1 MTLNYDSITALIKAK
16 HLPKLRD
23 LVFRKR
29 LLTSRLI
36 DKAETFNSR
45 KIVVPLEYGTDD
57 NVMFTGEMETFQLG
71 RTDPITAAEFS
82 PKMLTSTFTISKE
95 DELRA
100 NDDGAVLN
108 MVNKKMNNLRKSI
121 TLKVAQRLV
130 NRTAGVGAEW
140 QALSELIDDHATTAC
155 GGIPASGNVPAW
167 WKSNLIDLAGSDYTD
182 DPTLEDDLIDESKDV
197 YIFKILQR
205 GIAKASYLD
214 DDPNIIIL
222 PQYVWDLIEMIYDA
236 QKKGDKMNQMAAKL
250 GFKALDFRG
259 IPVVSDKDLVVAQT
273 GDTDGYIYFLNDE
286 YLGYFFNSAARF
298 TEEEWVPSQN
308 QNSKSM
314 KILAYGNMIISNRKA
329 QCLMYG
335 IRSPKAYAA

>member
-1 MTLNYDSITALIKAK
+1 MTLNYDSITALIRAK

-29 LLTSRLI
+29 LLTTRLI
-36 DKAETFNSR
+36 NKAETFNSR
-45 KIVVPLEYGTDD
+45 KIVVPLEYGEDD

-71 RTDPITAAEFS
+71 RTDPITAAEYE

-121 TLKVAQRLV
+121 TKKVAERLC
-130 NRTAGVGAEW
+130 NRTAAAGAEW
-140 QALSELIDDHATTAC
+140 LALSELVGILTI
-155 GGIPASGNVPAW
+155 GGIPATGNVPAW
-167 WKSNLIDLAGSDYTD
+167 WKSNVVDLTGSDYVD
-182 DPTLEDDLIDESKDV
+182 DPAVEDDLIDETKDV
-197 YIFKILQR
+197 YLFKLLQR

-214 DDPNIIIL
+214 DDPTIIIL
-222 PQYVWDLIEMIYDA
+222 PQYIWDLIEYLYDT
-236 QKKGDKMNQMAAKL
+236 QKKGDKMNQMVAKL

-259 IPVVSDKDLVVAQT
+259 IPIVSDKDLVVAQT
-273 GDTDGYIYFLNDE
+273 GDTDGYIYFLNEE
-286 YLGYFFNSAARF
+286 YLGYYFNSAARF
-298 TEEEWVPSQN
+298 TDEEWVRPAN

-329 QCLMYG
+329 QCVMTG
-335 IRSPKAYAA
+335 IRSPQSYAA

>member
-1 MTLNYDSITALIKAK
+1 MTLNYDSITALIRAK

-29 LLTSRLI
+29 LLTTRLI
-36 DKAETFNSR
+36 NKAETFNTR

-57 NVMFTGEMETFQLG
+57 NVMYTGEMETFQLG
-71 RTDPITAAEFS
+71 RTDPITAAEYE
-82 PKMLTSTFTISKE
+82 PKMLTATFTISKE

-121 TLKVAQRLV
+121 TKKVAERLC
-130 NRTAGVGAEW
+130 NRTAAAGAEW
-140 QALSELIDDHATTAC
+140 LALSELIGVLAI
-155 GGIPASGNVPAW
+155 GGIPATGTVPAW
-167 WKSNLIDLAGSDYTD
+167 WKSNVIDLTGADYVD
-182 DPTLEDDLIDESKDV
+182 NPALEDDLIDESKDV
-197 YIFKILQR
+197 YIFKLLQR

-214 DDPNIIIL
+214 DDPTIIIL
-222 PQYVWDLIEMIYDA
+222 PQYIWDLIEMIYDA

-259 IPVVSDKDLVVAQT
+259 IPIVSDKDLVEAQT
-273 GDTDGYIYFLNDE
+273 GDTDGWMYFLNEE
-286 YLGYFFNSAARF
+286 YLGYYFNSAARF
-298 TEEEWVPSQN
+298 ATGDWVEPAN
-308 QNSKSM
+308 QNSKSQ

-329 QCLMYG
+329 QCLMTG
-335 IRSPKAYAA
+335 IRSPKSYAA

>member
-1 MTLNYDSITALIKAK
+1 MTLNYDSITALIRAK

-29 LLTSRLI
+29 LLTTRLI
-36 DKAETFNSR
+36 NKAETFNTR
-45 KIVVPLEYGTDD
+45 KIVVPLEYGEDD
-57 NVMFTGEMETFQLG
+57 NVMYTGEMETFQLG
-71 RTDPITAAEFS
+71 RTDPITAAEFT

-108 MVNKKMNNLRKSI
+108 MVNKKFGNLKKSI
-121 TLKVAQRLV
+121 TKKVAVRLCS
-130 NRTAGVGAEW
+130 RTAGVGAEW
-140 QALSELIDDHATTAC
+140 QALSELVDDHATTAC

-167 WKSNLIDLAGSDYTD
+167 WKSNVIDLTGSDYVD
-182 DPTLEDDLIDESKDV
+182 DPAVEDDLIDETKDV
-197 YIFKILQR
+197 YIFKLLQR

-214 DDPNIIIL
+214 DDPTIIIL
-222 PQYVWDLIEMIYDA
+222 PQYVWDLIEYLYDT

-259 IPVVSDKDLVVAQT
+259 IPIVSDKDLVEAQT
-273 GDTDGYIYFLNDE
+273 GDTDGYIYYLNDE
-286 YLGYFFNSAARF
+286 YLGFFFNSAARF
-298 TEEEWVPSQN
+298 TDGDWVEPAN
-308 QNSKSM
+308 QNSKSK

-329 QCLMYG
+329 QCVQTG
-335 IRSPKAYAA
+335 IRSPKSYAA